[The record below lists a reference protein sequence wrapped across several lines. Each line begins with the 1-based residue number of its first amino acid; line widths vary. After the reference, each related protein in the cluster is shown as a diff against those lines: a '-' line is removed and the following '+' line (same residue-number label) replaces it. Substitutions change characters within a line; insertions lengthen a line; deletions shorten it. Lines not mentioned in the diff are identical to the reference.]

1 MSNWKDRKKAAS
13 GSSGSK
19 ETSNTKSSGGS
30 SSGKPMNI
38 TLLDIRTVD
47 TAKGLKS
54 KVQFA
59 KDVEIYYQGEKV
71 DLGEYNSAFL
81 KTKDEL
87 IEDLDFYVENEF
99 MTEERA
105 QSQLDFIDE
114 KAITSRLQ
122 VKM

>member
-1 MSNWKDRKKAAS
+1 MSNNWKDRKK
-13 GSSGSK
+13 GTEK
-19 ETSNTKSSGGS
+19 TETKTTTKG
-30 SSGKPMNI
+30 SGKGMNV
-38 TLLDIRTVD
+38 TLLDIRTVE
-47 TAKGLKS
+47 TSKGFKS

-81 KTKDEL
+81 KTKEEL
-87 IEDLDFYVENEF
+87 IDDLDYYVEKEF

-105 QSQLDFIDE
+105 QSQLEFIDE

-122 VKM
+122 VKL